1 MAEHGKVEYATATGN
16 DYAEH
21 EATYH
26 NVMKLTK
33 VGTVAAAAILVAL
46 GIWGTTGAL
55 GWASFGIL
63 AALAALTVGLVK
75 DTVVPAAAILVF
87 LFIVWAFLA

>member
-33 VGTVAAAAILVAL
+33 VGTVATLGVVVAL
-46 GIWGTTGAL
+46 GIQGTTDAVW
-55 GWASFGIL
+55 WAIFGVVAAVAGL
-63 AALAALTVGLVK
+63 AIGLAR
-75 DTVVPAAAILVF
+75 DTVIPSTVVLVF
-87 LFIVWAFLA
+87 LLILWAFLA

>member
-26 NVMKLTK
+26 NVIKLTK
-33 VGTVAAAAILVAL
+33 VGTVATLGVVVAL
-46 GIWGTTGAL
+46 GIQGTTDAVWWAIL
-55 GWASFGIL
+55 GVVAAVAGL
-63 AALAALTVGLVK
+63 AIGLAR
-75 DTVVPAAAILVF
+75 DTVIPSTVVLVF
-87 LFIVWAFLA
+87 LLILWAFLA